1 MYECIFA
8 WHTSIKIIWNIGQNN
23 LIINILTTSITIEK
37 GVHVL
42 HRLLLIQC
50 TCIEGEIKE
59 EYSEHLSLSE

>member
-50 TCIEGEIKE
+50 TCIEGGN
-59 EYSEHLSLSE
+59 